1 MISVCVSN
9 DSTNEPVWN
18 KAAAYVESGLE
29 RVVSSVAGTSIAI
42 ETRHFLK
49 LTAFSTPKS
58 LDDFVQL
65 FGRDWFAQKIV
76 GFDWLDDLADG

>member
-65 FGRDWFAQKIV
+65 FRERLVCAKDSR
-76 GFDWLDDLADG
+76 LRLA